1 MAVYFFY
8 GDEDFNIEKEIDKL
22 KKGLDKNFLEMSFKT
37 YDNPKFPDL
46 ISVLRSQPMMFGKM
60 LVIINCLDYF
70 TKTFDD
76 KQIKEIESA
85 LENNNE
91 NLDIAFV
98 AVLPREGGK
107 KLDSRKKLFKVLA
120 KHNAKECASIPSY
133 KTAELEDWV
142 KKSAKSKSLKI
153 NPDAVTALISQVGNN
168 LRQLDG
174 ELEKLKLMCF
184 PDKIATKEMVKEICI
199 SNEDLFAFS
208 DYLMVGEKDKALLEY
223 RKLLEKKYPLEIL
236 STLQTMLR
244 RWIVIKARASEL
256 TPFELGKLT
265 GQHEY
270 VVKLSIQKLKKTNLK
285 DLVKM
290 KKNLTE
296 AEFKIKS
303 GQAFNVED
311 EVENAFLK

>member
-60 LVIINCLDYF
+60 LIVINCIDYF

-76 KQIKEIESA
+76 KQLKEIESA
-85 LENNNE
+85 IENNNE

-98 AVLPREGGK
+98 AALPRDGGK
-107 KLDSRKKLFKVLA
+107 KLDSRKKFFKILA
-120 KHNAKECASIPSY
+120 KQNSKECASIPTY

-153 NPDAVTALISQVGNN
+153 NPDAAAALVSQVGNN

-174 ELEKLKLMCF
+174 ELDKLALMCY
-184 PDKIATKEMVKEICI
+184 PDKAATKEMVKDICV

-208 DYLMVGEKDKALLEY
+208 DFLMAGEKDKALLEY

-244 RWIVIKARASEL
+244 RWIVIKAKASEL

-270 VVKLSIQKLKKTNLK
+270 VVKLAIQKLKKTNLK
-285 DLVKM
+285 DLVQL
-290 KKNLTE
+290 KKNLTN

-303 GQAFNVED
+303 GQSFNVEE
-311 EVENAFLK
+311 EVENAFMQ

>member
-37 YDNPKFPDL
+37 YVNPKFPDL

-60 LVIINCLDYF
+60 LIVINCIDYF

-76 KQIKEIESA
+76 KQLKEIESA
-85 LENNNE
+85 IENNNE

-98 AVLPREGGK
+98 AALPRDGGK
-107 KLDSRKKLFKVLA
+107 KLDSRKKFFKILA
-120 KHNAKECASIPSY
+120 KQNSKECASIPTY

-153 NPDAVTALISQVGNN
+153 NPDAAAALVSQVGNN

-174 ELEKLKLMCF
+174 ELDKLALMCY
-184 PDKIATKEMVKEICI
+184 PDKAATKEMVKDICV

-208 DYLMVGEKDKALLEY
+208 DFLMAGEKDKALLEY

-244 RWIVIKARASEL
+244 RWIVIKAKASEL

-270 VVKLSIQKLKKTNLK
+270 VVKLAIQKLKKTNLK
-285 DLVKM
+285 DLVQL
-290 KKNLTE
+290 KKNLTN

-303 GQAFNVED
+303 GQSFNVEE
-311 EVENAFLK
+311 EVENAFMQ

>member
-8 GDEDFNIEKEIDKL
+8 GDEDFNIEKEINKL

-46 ISVLRSQPMMFGKM
+46 ISILRSQPMMFGKM
-60 LVIINCLDYF
+60 LVVINCLDYF

-98 AVLPREGGK
+98 ASLPRDGGK
-107 KLDSRKKLFKVLA
+107 KLDSRKKLFKILA
-120 KHNAKECASIPSY
+120 KYNPKECASIPGY

-142 KKSAKSKSLKI
+142 KKEAKSKSLKI
-153 NPDAVTALISQVGNN
+153 NPDAVTALIIQVGNN

-174 ELEKLKLMCF
+174 ELEKLKLMCY
-184 PDKIATKEMVKEICI
+184 PDKIATKETVKEICI

-208 DYLMVGEKDKALLEY
+208 DYLMTGEKDKALLEY

-244 RWIVIKARASEL
+244 RWIIIKAKASEL
-256 TPFELGKLT
+256 STFELGRLT

-270 VVKLSIQKLKKTNLK
+270 VVKLAIHKLKKTNLK
-285 DLVKM
+285 DLVNM

-296 AEFKIKS
+296 AEFRIKS
-303 GQAFNVED
+303 GQSFNVED

>member
-8 GDEDFNIEKEIDKL
+8 GDEDFNIEKEIEKL

-60 LVIINCLDYF
+60 LVVINCLDYF

-85 LENNNE
+85 IENNNE

-98 AVLPREGGK
+98 ATLPRDGGK
-107 KLDSRKKLFKVLA
+107 KLDSRKKFFKILA
-120 KHNAKECASIPSY
+120 KQNSKECASIPTY

-153 NPDAVTALISQVGNN
+153 NPDSITALVSQVGNN

-174 ELEKLKLMCF
+174 ELNKLALMCY
-184 PDKIATKEMVKEICI
+184 PDKAATKEMVKDICI

-244 RWIVIKARASEL
+244 RWIILKAKASEL

-270 VVKLSIQKLKKTNLK
+270 VVKLSLQKLKKTNLK
-285 DLVKM
+285 DLVQL
-290 KKNLTE
+290 KKNLTN

-303 GQAFNVED
+303 GQSFDVEE
-311 EVENAFLK
+311 EVENAFMQ